1 MENKG
6 HLEFINVFDRCAQ
19 RQKDFNKMDCHNTED
34 MVDYI
39 YDIKATEM
47 EGVANYHTQIQEFIG
62 HNVKGGEIVYIV
74 AALELLKR
82 NYTDSLV
89 KLGQKEKFNSLI
101 ADCEKYLTTVS
112 IIRKAGDGT
121 V

>member
-19 RQKDFNKMDCHNTED
+19 RHKEFEEKDCHTIKD
-34 MVDYI
+34 VFGRI
-39 YDIKATEM
+39 ADINRIEM
-47 EGVANYHTQIQEFIG
+47 EGVADYHKQLHEFIG
-62 HNVKGGEIVYIV
+62 HNLKAGEIVYIV
-74 AALELLKR
+74 AALELLTR

-101 ADCEKYLTTVS
+101 ADCKRYHTT
-112 IIRKAGDGT
+112 IAIMNKTGGGAK
-121 V
+121 

>member
-19 RQKDFNKMDCHNTED
+19 RHKEFEEKDCHNMED
-34 MVDYI
+34 MIDFI
-39 YDIKATEM
+39 GDIKTIEM
-47 EGVANYHTQIQEFIG
+47 EGVADYNKQLHEFIG
-62 HNVKGGEIVYIV
+62 HNLKVGEIVYIV

-112 IIRKAGDGT
+112 IIRKTGGGA

>member
-6 HLEFINVFDRCAQ
+6 HLEFINVFERCAQ
-19 RQKDFNKMDCHNTED
+19 RHKEFEEKDCHNTED
-34 MVDYI
+34 MI
-39 YDIKATEM
+39 YFIGDIKGIEM
-47 EGVANYHTQIQEFIG
+47 EGVVDYHKQLHEFIG
-62 HNVKGGEIVYIV
+62 HNLKVGEIVYIA
-74 AALELLKR
+74 AALEILKR

-101 ADCEKYLTTVS
+101 ADCNRYLITIS
-112 IIRKAGDGT
+112 IMNKTGGGT

>member
-6 HLEFINVFDRCAQ
+6 HLEFINVFDMCAQ
-19 RQKDFNKMDCHNTED
+19 RQKDFNKMDCHNVKD
-34 MVDYI
+34 MI
-39 YDIKATEM
+39 NFIGDIKATEL
-47 EGVANYHTQIQEFIG
+47 EGVADYHKQLHEFIG
-62 HNVKGGEIVYIV
+62 HDIKGGEIVYLV

-82 NYTDSLV
+82 NYTDILV

-112 IIRKAGDGT
+112 IIRKTGGGA

>member
-19 RQKDFNKMDCHNTED
+19 RHKEFEEKDCHNTED
-34 MVDYI
+34 MI
-39 YDIKATEM
+39 NFIADIKATEL
-47 EGVANYHTQIQEFIG
+47 EGVADYHKQLHEFIG
-62 HNVKGGEIVYIV
+62 HNIKGGEIVYIV

-101 ADCEKYLTTVS
+101 ADCEKYLTTIS
-112 IIRKAGDGT
+112 IMNKTGGGK

>member
-19 RQKDFNKMDCHNTED
+19 RHKEFEEKDCHNTED
-34 MVDYI
+34 MI
-39 YDIKATEM
+39 NFIADIKTTEL
-47 EGVANYHTQIQEFIG
+47 EGVADYHKQLHEFIW
-62 HNVKGGEIVYIV
+62 HNVKRGEIVYIV

-112 IIRKAGDGT
+112 IIRKAGGGT

>member
-19 RQKDFNKMDCHNTED
+19 RHKEFEEKDCHNTED
-34 MVDYI
+34 MI
-39 YDIKATEM
+39 NFIADIKETEL
-47 EGVANYHTQIQEFIG
+47 EGVVNYHKQLHEFIG
-62 HNVKGGEIVYIV
+62 HNIKGGEIVYIA
-74 AALELLKR
+74 AALEILKR

-101 ADCEKYLTTVS
+101 ADCNRYLTTIS
-112 IIRKAGDGT
+112 IMNKTGGGT

>member
-6 HLEFINVFDRCAQ
+6 HLEFINVFERCAQ
-19 RQKDFNKMDCHNTED
+19 RQKEFDENNCHNFKD
-34 MVDYI
+34 VFSYI
-39 YDIKATEM
+39 ADIKKTEM
-47 EGVANYHTQIQEFIG
+47 EGVTNYHTQIQEFIG
-62 HNVKGGEIVYIV
+62 HTITGGEIVYIV

-89 KLGQKEKFNSLI
+89 KLGQKEKLNSLI
-101 ADCEKYLTTVS
+101 ADCEKYLTTIS
-112 IIRKAGDGT
+112 IMNMTGGGT